1 MYSHSGE
8 RWHPFRAR
16 GRSVLLEDPHEPS
29 QLRRPLGQEAGCSAY
44 LNAVTCEVYS
54 FAGGLRSSS
63 SGMLSVSAIL
73 PDQLLS
79 RKTGYCCGIRKV
91 SRNARRPIGGAPT
104 ALEVRLDQTIVRLGT
119 GSKGTHP

>member
-16 GRSVLLEDPHEPS
+16 GRSVLSQDPDEPS
-29 QLRRPLGQEAGCSAY
+29 QLRRPLSREAGCSAY

-63 SGMLSVSAIL
+63 SGMLSISSIL
-73 PDQLLS
+73 PDHLLS
-79 RKTGYCCGIRKV
+79 RKTGYCCGIGKV
-91 SRNARRPIGGAPT
+91 SQNARRPIGCAPT
-104 ALEVRLDQTIVRLGT
+104 ALEVRLDQTIVRLGA
-119 GSKGTHP
+119 G